1 MKRISKQAVMPAPSR
16 QDGEGQARSQAD
28 PFKAAVDF
36 FRLDAR
42 QRPRPSTQAG
52 AAPPDTLSK
61 NSNE

>member
-1 MKRISKQAVMPAPSR
+1 MKRIAKQVVMPTPSSQDAVR
-16 QDGEGQARSQAD
+16 QTKSQTD

-42 QRPRPSTQAG
+42 QRPRTPTQAD
-52 AAPPDTLSK
+52 AAPSDSPSK